1 MKAINNF
8 CAVISVDIMVSVDG
22 NLFIGNTIKLSVLV
36 SSLKYHIGTALP
48 CIVYMINTQQM

>member
-8 CAVISVDIMVSVDG
+8 CAVISVDIVVLVDESI
-22 NLFIGNTIKLSVLV
+22 FIENTIKLSVSV

-48 CIVYMINTQQM
+48 PS